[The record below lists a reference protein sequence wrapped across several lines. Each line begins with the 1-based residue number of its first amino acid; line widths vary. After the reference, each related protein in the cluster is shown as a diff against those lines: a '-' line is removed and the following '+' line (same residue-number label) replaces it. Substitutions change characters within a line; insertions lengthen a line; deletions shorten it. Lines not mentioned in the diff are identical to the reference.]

1 VLDSFMA
8 GLLSD
13 ERRTWAFLAFM
24 IGGRKGTR
32 DQRMLNHRLGGFRFK
47 DALEA
52 EST

>member
-1 VLDSFMA
+1 MA

-13 ERRTWAFLAFM
+13 ERTWPFLAFM
-24 IGGRKGTR
+24 IGDRKGTR

-52 EST
+52 ESA